1 MHLLMMSYLLY
12 AKNINMIIKEGDIIT
27 ILDSTKKARVRV
39 VFDTKDDLVRY
50 TTIKK
55 YRKWKRDF
63 KLIYLQTTD
72 TYELTGSNIND
83 K

>member
-1 MHLLMMSYLLY
+1 MMNCLSYV
-12 AKNINMIIKEGDIIT
+12 KNTNMTAKEGDIIT
-27 ILDSTKKARVRV
+27 ILDSTKKVRVRV
-39 VFDTKDDLVRY
+39 VFDTKDDLIRY

-72 TYELTGSNIND
+72 IYELTGENIND
-83 K
+83 